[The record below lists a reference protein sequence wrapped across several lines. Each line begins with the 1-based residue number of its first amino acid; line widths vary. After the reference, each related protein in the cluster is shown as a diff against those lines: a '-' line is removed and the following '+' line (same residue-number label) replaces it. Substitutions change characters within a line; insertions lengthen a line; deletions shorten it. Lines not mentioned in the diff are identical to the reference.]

1 MLLKHWAG
9 TLLLTSFV
17 AAGTAFAGEISAKE
31 KYVLY
36 CAGCHGYE
44 GEGGGGGGGTKPIA
58 AFVPKIGLFLR
69 DSEGRRYLVNTGGVS
84 SAGMTDAETATV
96 LNYVLGTFGATS
108 TPKEFTPYTTE
119 EITAFRKQPV
129 ADPAAM
135 RKQIAHRLKVR
146 GINLPAGHW
155 D

>member
-1 MLLKHWAG
+1 MTLKHRAG
-9 TLLLTSFV
+9 ALLFALLATGSGAV
-17 AAGTAFAGEISAKE
+17 ASDISAKE
-31 KYVLY
+31 KYILY
-36 CAGCHGYE
+36 CAGCHGYD

-108 TPKEFTPYTTE
+108 TPKEFTPYTPE

-135 RKQIAHRLKVR
+135 RKQIADRLKAR
-146 GINLPAGHW
+146 GINLPPGHW